1 MSKGIFTP
9 PFLNNCMKIV
19 VGQFVSTIILFHS
32 LLLGHDLL
40 LNLYDSWQGNINWPG
55 VFS

>member
-1 MSKGIFTP
+1 MRKGIFTP

-40 LNLYDSWQGNINWPG
+40 LNLYD
-55 VFS
+55 